1 MDAKDPSSPSFTE
14 QLSQQF
20 KLIRRFWRRDIVPA
34 IADLRFAIVLLLAIA
49 TFSILGTVIEQGQS
63 LNYYQT
69 NYPEDPALFGF
80 LSWKVVLIAGLDH
93 VYRTWWF
100 LGLLVVFGT
109 SLTACSFLRQLPA
122 LKSARRWRFHSRIE
136 QFEKL
141 ALSARLNL
149 FWYSNSEE
157 KGDLEPQK
165 GDDHSDK
172 LKLEFVKDYLAKKS
186 YRVFRKGNS
195 VYARKGIVGR
205 IGPIVVHI
213 SMLLVLLGAI
223 VGALGGYFAQ
233 EIGPSGGIIKIQH
246 LLDAGPFGV
255 ARVPKDWYLKV
266 NRFWIDYTPSGDID
280 QFYSDLSVMGTDGT
294 ERERQTIHVNKPLR
308 HKGTTIYQTNWSIAA
323 VKVHLNNSPVFE
335 LPMAPLQGI
344 SDRLWGTW
352 VPTKPDLSEG
362 VSLVTRDLQGTLL
375 VYDMKGNPIATT
387 RVGRSVKVNG
397 INFVVDDLVC
407 STGLQIKMD
416 PGIPLVYLGF
426 GLLMLGTLM
435 SYVSHSQ
442 VWILA
447 TEKGLYVG
455 GKTNRAQVAFEREML
470 TAIADFQKLES
481 QSETSP
487 TPDSPVTV

>member
-1 MDAKDPSSPSFTE
+1 
-14 QLSQQF
+14 
-20 KLIRRFWRRDIVPA
+20 
-34 IADLRFAIVLLLAIA
+34 
-49 TFSILGTVIEQGQS
+49 
-63 LNYYQT
+63 
-69 NYPEDPALFGF
+69 
-80 LSWKVVLIAGLDH
+80 
-93 VYRTWWF
+93 
-100 LGLLVVFGT
+100 
-109 SLTACSFLRQLPA
+109 PA
-122 LKSARRWRFHSRIE
+122 LKSARRWRFYTRTE

-149 FWYSNSEE
+149 FLSSKADKKSESEEEVSDDNSE
-157 KGDLEPQK
+157 P
-165 GDDHSDK
+165 SK
-172 LKLEFVKDYLAKKS
+172 LQFIQDYLAQKS
-186 YRVFRKGNS
+186 YKVFRKGDS

-213 SMLLVLLGAI
+213 SMLLVLLGSI

-233 EIGPSGGIIKIQH
+233 EIGPSGGIIQIQH

-255 ARVPKDWYLKV
+255 GRVPRDWYLKV
-266 NRFWIDYTPSGDID
+266 NRFWIDYTPGGDID
-280 QFYSDLSVMGTDGT
+280 QFYSDLSVMGTDG
-294 ERERQTIHVNKPLR
+294 EEKDRQTIYVNKPLR
-308 HKGTTIYQTNWSIAA
+308 YKGTTVYQTNWSIAA

-335 LPMAPLQGI
+335 LPMAPLQGM

-362 VSLVTRDLQGTLL
+362 VSLVTRDLQGTMLI
-375 VYDMKGNPIATT
+375 YDMKGDPIATT

-397 INFVVDDLVC
+397 INLVVDDLVG
-407 STGLQIKMD
+407 STGLQIKAD

-470 TAIADFQKLES
+470 TAIADFQELAPE
-481 QSETSP
+481 SETPS
-487 TPDSPVTV
+487 TPESPVTI